1 MSSSLNIDELKNMNQ
16 EQAVAYAKNPA
27 NRTIVAIPVLLIGSF
42 TFYILSGVFAYLG
55 GSDDSIDSA
64 VIAGVADSNAADS
77 FSKI

>member
-27 NRTIVAIPVLLIGSF
+27 NRTIVATPVLLIGSF
-42 TFYILSGVFAYLG
+42 AFYILSGVFAYLG